1 MSEQDVDKLELL
13 AEAFNGL
20 VRVGEDVFKD
30 GKVDLSDLDQLKPLG
45 ENVQKLV
52 KAVKAHKEMFAEAKD
67 IDPMEA
73 VKIVQKLLA

>member
-1 MSEQDVDKLELL
+1 MSEKDVDKLELL